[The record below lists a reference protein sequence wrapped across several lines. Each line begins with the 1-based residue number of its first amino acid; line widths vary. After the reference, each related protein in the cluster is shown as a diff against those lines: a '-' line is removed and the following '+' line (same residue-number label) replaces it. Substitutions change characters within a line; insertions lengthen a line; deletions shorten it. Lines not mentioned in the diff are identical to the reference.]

1 VDFEL
6 YVCKEAHNIVVQTSK
21 ISNENTNQVKQFV

>member
-6 YVCKEAHNIVVQTSK
+6 YVCKEVHNIVAQTSK
-21 ISNENTNQVKQFV
+21 ISNENTNQAK